1 MRRGF
6 ENLFNLFIV
15 SILFIGC
22 STAKTVYKEQNSKG
36 NSVKI
41 ISNYFSGFLYFQLTE
56 SKKGIRLSKFTIE
69 FADNGVGSIT
79 IRKSSYTAQ
88 GKYTY
93 TVHAVS
99 DTSGSPGLFGKSY
112 YPLLRTNRAGYSIE
126 PVNSEDISTLKL
138 LADEINKQNIPS
150 KLSDDQISRIV
161 GWILIR

>member
-1 MRRGF
+1 MRSI
-6 ENLFNLFIV
+6 EILCSLFVV

-41 ISNYFSGFLYFQLTE
+41 VSDYFSGFLYFQLTE
-56 SKKGIRLSKFTIE
+56 SKKGNQLSKFTIE
-69 FADNGVGSIT
+69 FADNGAGSIS
-79 IRKSSYTAQ
+79 IKKSSYSNQ

-99 DTSGSPGLFGKSY
+99 DTSGNPELLGKSY
-112 YPLLRTNRAGYSIE
+112 SRLLGTNRTGYSFE

-138 LADEINKQNIPS
+138 MAREINKQNIQS
-150 KLSDDQISRIV
+150 KLTDDQISRIL